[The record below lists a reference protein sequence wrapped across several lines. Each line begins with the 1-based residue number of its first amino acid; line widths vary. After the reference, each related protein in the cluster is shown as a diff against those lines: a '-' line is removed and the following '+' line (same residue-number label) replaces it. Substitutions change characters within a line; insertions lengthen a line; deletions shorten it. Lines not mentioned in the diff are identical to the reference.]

1 MAASNL
7 KGLVGVVLM
16 LWAFGM
22 VVDLLPPASALDGC
36 SDVDEMMQE
45 CFKQDHIALTCCQ
58 KLSELK
64 GSSNFGDCVR
74 TINAE
79 RLYVDPLAV
88 DQALYEL
95 WSDVCGNYDTTQDD
109 VQVTDRMNGYG
120 WMSKFR
126 VE

>member
-45 CFKQDHIALTCCQ
+45 CFKQDHITPTCCQ

-64 GSSNFGDCVR
+64 GSSNFGYCVHAV
-74 TINAE
+74 NYE
-79 RLYVDPLAV
+79 RSYVSWLV
-88 DQALYEL
+88 LDQALNL
-95 WSDVCGNYDTTQDD
+95 ISSDVCVNYDTTQ
-109 VQVTDRMNGYG
+109 VHVRLNFNWYKSLIG
-120 WMSKFR
+120 
-126 VE
+126 